1 MLANQGLLIEAM
13 QAEHQLVGALTVLLG
28 KVCARLSASDLA
40 SECKQLQG
48 VIKKNDVNIRT
59 LRDDSMAHFAQELAD
74 VKKYA
79 GSVWA
84 SESREMMKVIMD
96 LMAEVGRLRQRV
108 RELEAQAGSDTDDG
122 DILDAIASFD
132 EEEGSLMQC
141 SRERIHD
148 YV

>member
-1 MLANQGLLIEAM
+1 MPAGQDVLIEAL
-13 QAEHQLVGALTVLLG
+13 QAEHEQLAALTVLLG

-40 SECKQLQG
+40 SECKQLRG
-48 VIKKNDVNIRT
+48 VMKDNDAMILT
-59 LRDDSMAHFAQELAD
+59 LRDDSAAHFSQELAD

-79 GSVWA
+79 ADVFA